1 MITWLTENFWLVI
14 SVLHTGVA
22 LACWRRLARIL
33 LTEREASKAKDR
45 AWPREPIDNVDRH
58 QAMIGGLGLAFLW
71 PIILAG
77 IIVGTLIKPYVRW
90 VHNLK
95 TEQEV
100 AKEEALAKRQTD
112 TERKKTITELIRAG
126 HRDDAKMLMTDAEQ
140 YTYFIRQAGIN
151 ISLALDDEEDWTS

>member
-14 SVLHTGVA
+14 SVLHTGAA

-33 LTEREASKAKDR
+33 LTEIEDHYANKLGLRTGLG
-45 AWPREPIDNVDRH
+45 NVDRH

-100 AKEEALAKRQTD
+100 AKEEALAKRQSD